1 MAELDVD
8 DQKSTVEE
16 CCPPAHSHANPDLD
30 TEDVESA
37 VDYGN
42 ITGTTVVSGA
52 NDVSLEGESAN
63 SEVAYNK
70 SEVATIHSDES
81 EDVAMDDAGYSADE
95 DAEDESEDGYE
106 PPDAN
111 LSTGDENKDLIE
123 QGSTMPPQS
132 DDIMEVVPAASGA
145 ADALPSSSDHA
156 EANLTRETDNPS
168 APKSGF
174 VPYET
179 PLQYFH
185 AYRFHPLFNQDVTG
199 GLRSLT
205 YSNKIDVKKELCP
218 DELAG
223 RQCPR
228 GSHCDYQHFETMQ
241 APGKLIPLEQLINTA
256 PRLEVGTDSPNW
268 TDDQILLQLGAAEHY
283 DEKQKQ
289 EYIAGLRQLLTDY
302 RNHKVKDFNTI
313 SQGIVEFRAKFLGDK
328 TKILPLGSVTL

>member
-1 MAELDVD
+1 MAEFGVD
-8 DQKSTVEE
+8 YHKSTANEDF
-16 CCPPAHSHANPDLD
+16 PPVHSQVNPDLGARD
-30 TEDVESA
+30 IGSS
-37 VDYGN
+37 VDYGSV
-42 ITGTTVVSGA
+42 TGTAIVPEANAVSH
-52 NDVSLEGESAN
+52 EGESSN
-63 SEVAYNK
+63 SEAASHK
-70 SEVATIHSDES
+70 SQVATIHSDGP

-95 DAEDESEDGYE
+95 DAEGDSEDGYE
-106 PPDAN
+106 PPDAT
-111 LSTGDENKDLIE
+111 LSAADENYDPTE
-123 QGSTMPPQS
+123 QGTDVPVQS
-132 DDIMEVVPAASGA
+132 DDIMEAIS
-145 ADALPSSSDHA
+145 DASSDKA
-156 EANLTRETDNPS
+156 KEDLTHETDNPG

-179 PLQYFH
+179 PLHYFH
-185 AYRFHPLFNQDVTG
+185 AYRFHPSFNQDVTG

-228 GSHCDYQHFETMQ
+228 GIHCDYQHFETMQ
-241 APGKLIPLEQLINTA
+241 APGKWIPLQQLINTA

-283 DEKQKQ
+283 DEGQKQK
-289 EYIAGLRQLLTDY
+289 YIAGLKQLLTDY
-302 RNHKVKDFNTI
+302 RTHKVKDFNTI